1 MKYFVSYAEIYG
13 NKDNVKREKL
23 RLESYNLAINFL
35 DRGKKSENYI
45 FERFDYLKRYFE
57 SKEFCSVYFLSP
69 FILNES
75 KLVRDLVAF
84 IMTSGETN
92 QFNKLINEIIREV
105 ELIKPSNDLQTKH
118 RIQVKN
124 ADDFLDIYFKHET
137 PIEELYLVEDSEY
150 KLLMQ
155 IAKNG
160 YMKKDETLSVLYV
173 QLLLRNATSKDDIDK
188 IIAIGKKLYATFSD
202 NADLVLLIAACY
214 FNQYYRKDDKGKCC
228 LHWYGIAATKFN
240 KPSAMYMVGLIH
252 FMGMG
257 VKKNQEKAI
266 ASWSEAA
273 RLNNLDAIACIGIYY
288 LQKGDKKSAKVW
300 LERSAASGDY
310 KSLLLLDTDFE
321 RI

>member
-1 MKYFVSYAEIYG
+1 MKYFVSYANIYG

-35 DRGKKSENYI
+35 NRGKKNENYI
-45 FERFDYLKRYFE
+45 FERFDFLKKYFE

-92 QFNKLINEIIREV
+92 QFNKLINEIIQEV
-105 ELIKPSNDLQTKH
+105 ELIKPSNDFQTKH
-118 RIQVKN
+118 RINVKN

-137 PIEELYLVEDSEY
+137 PLEELYLTENSEY
-150 KLLMQ
+150 ALLMQ

-160 YMKKDETLSVLYV
+160 YKKKDEILSILYI
-173 QLLLRNATSKDDIDK
+173 QLLLRNSTSKNDLDK
-188 IIAIGKKLYATFSD
+188 IIDIGKKLYEVFNN
-202 NADLVLLIAACY
+202 NADLVLVIASCY
-214 FNQYYRKDDKGKCC
+214 FNQYYQKDDKGKCC
-228 LHWYGIAATKFN
+228 LHWYGIAATKFKN
-240 KPSAMYMVGLIH
+240 SYAMYMVGLIY
-252 FMGMG
+252 FIGMG

-266 ASWSEAA
+266 LNWSEAA

-288 LQKGDKKSAKVW
+288 LQKGDKKAAKSW

>member
-35 DRGKKSENYI
+35 NRGKKSENYI
-45 FERFDYLKRYFE
+45 FERFDSLKNYFE
-57 SKEFCSVYFLSP
+57 SKDFCSVYFLSP

-92 QFNKLINEIIREV
+92 QFNKIINEIMREV
-105 ELIKPSNDLQTKH
+105 ELIKPSNDFQTKH
-118 RIQVKN
+118 RIKVKN
-124 ADDFLDIYFKHET
+124 ADDFLDIYFKHDT
-137 PIEELYLVEDSEY
+137 PIEELYLADNSEY
-150 KLLMQ
+150 ELLVQ
-155 IAKNG
+155 TAKTG
-160 YMKKDETLSVLYV
+160 YIKKDEILSVLYV
-173 QLLLRNATSKDDIDK
+173 QLLLRNATSKNDIDK
-188 IIAIGKKLYATFSD
+188 IIKIGKALHKTFND
-202 NADLVLLIAACY
+202 NPDLVLLIASCY
-214 FNQYYRKDDKGKCC
+214 FNQYYQKDDKGRNC
-228 LHWYGIAATKFN
+228 LKWYGIAATKFKN
-240 KPSAMYMVGLIH
+240 PSAMYMVGLIH
-252 FMGMG
+252 FIGMG
-257 VKKNQEKAI
+257 VEKDQEKAI
-266 ASWSEAA
+266 LSWSEAA

-310 KSLLLLDTDFE
+310 KSLLLLDTDFD